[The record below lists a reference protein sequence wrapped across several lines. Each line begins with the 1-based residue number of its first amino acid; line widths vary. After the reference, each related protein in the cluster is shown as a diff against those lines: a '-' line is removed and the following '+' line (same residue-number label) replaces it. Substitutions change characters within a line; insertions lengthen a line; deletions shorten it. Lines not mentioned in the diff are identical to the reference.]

1 MRFFFSSLVFCVHI
15 QNTGVTFIFF
25 CDLLLSMDNQLATD
39 IAEIIV
45 NILINEVQDNN
56 KQEILENMINLMT
69 EALYQAPVQES

>member
-1 MRFFFSSLVFCVHI
+1 
-15 QNTGVTFIFF
+15 
-25 CDLLLSMDNQLATD
+25 MDNQLATD